1 MRLGLTHMG
10 NVDVAVK
17 AMASKLG
24 IDLVL
29 TPGTTQHTL
38 SLGVKYSPETAC
50 LPFKIQLGNMI

>member
-24 IDLVL
+24 IDLVRL
-29 TPGTTQHTL
+29 WSWGQTL
-38 SLGVKYSPETAC
+38 
-50 LPFKIQLGNMI
+50 